1 MELDYKTLGTQ
12 MCQLGKAAALIEY
25 IFKTQGDERRR
36 LKYDDAAA
44 SLGVSKRTIGRY
56 VDRLADKKLLVLYGT
71 EDKHG
76 GEVQL
81 SVNILTV

>member
-1 MELDYKTLGTQ
+1 MELDYKVLSEKV
-12 MCQLGKAAALIEY
+12 CELGKAAALIEY

-44 SLGVSKRTIGRY
+44 NLGVSKRTIGRY
-56 VDRLADKKLLVLYGT
+56 VDRLADKKVLVLYGA